1 MQGLKVIAA
10 SAALVSLTG
19 CQSLAVMALK
29 NFDEKPF
36 SLPVAAEQLELA
48 AQPVDALAPEPAA
61 EITTAGASPVATA
74 PAEPVLVA
82 EAAPEP
88 EPEPERTDV
97 RGQGDGAM
105 TDDRVVVIARKEIQ
119 HRVPNYSR
127 EQVAAMVCAA
137 RNDGR
142 AGRIKNTRRA
152 YDATVLAH
160 ETRIALEAGQR
171 TAKEADAA
179 ERKRQ
184 DAVGDITGGVL
195 FSMFGGRMKKDDL
208 PKAEFEGLVLENV
221 DLYTFNENGR
231 PVMAVSGVVRNTTQE
246 RAGLPPLTLAAI
258 DQWQFILAG
267 QTSLLPVEALEPGE
281 SNPFELRFHNPPD
294 TTYEVY
300 VHFAPPFEYRM
311 RRECNPADILETEA
325 PTTAPR
331 TAEAAAA
338 VTSRTHTAPE
348 LNLLTR
354 IYRNEAESTWNLR
367 DCAKPKDEASEDE
380 KKGQGLRVGA
390 AGGGERRGLSI
401 SLGMSRFKADGLCA
415 AWKRRLPW
423 RESFTLAEAT
433 DEAWGAMLAAEEMK
447 RRQATNLAT
456 QTEADA
462 AAEAAAKAYAAFR
475 TLGARTLARAGGSV
489 PGVTLEIA
497 SSNFGY
503 EQLSKVF
510 DGADV
515 SQVGFYV
522 DVAGVI
528 RNTANEPRQV
538 GALMLALVDRLEQPL
553 LTFRLDDQVS
563 LAPGE
568 TREFKHRVYLAE
580 PIRTAESIRREEGQI
595 PAWQV
600 RIGAVASA
608 PPAMAG

>member
-1 MQGLKVIAA
+1 MQGLKLIVAGAA
-10 SAALVSLTG
+10 FLSLGG

-29 NFDEKPF
+29 NFDEKPY

-48 AQPVDALAPEPAA
+48 AQPVEAAAPEPASPA
-61 EITTAGASPVATA
+61 VAIADASSTDTA
-74 PAEPVLVA
+74 PAEILAVA

-88 EPEPERTDV
+88 KPEPVRTDI

-105 TDDRVVVIARKEIQ
+105 TDERVVVTARKEIQ

-127 EQVAAMVCAA
+127 EQVAAFVCAA
-137 RNDGR
+137 RNGNR
-142 AGRIKNTRRA
+142 AGRLKNSRRA
-152 YDATVLAH
+152 YDATLTAY
-160 ETRIALEAGQR
+160 ETRLAFDAGQR
-171 TAKEADAA
+171 TAKEADTA

-184 DAVGDITGGVL
+184 DAVSGMMGGGMML
-195 FSMFGGRMKKDDL
+195 FNMFGGRSKKDDL
-208 PKAEFEGLVLENV
+208 PKPEFEGLLLENV
-221 DLYTFNENGR
+221 DLFTFSENGR
-231 PVMAVSGVVRNTTQE
+231 PVMAVSGVVRNTTSE
-246 RAGLPPLTLAAI
+246 RAELPPLTLAAI

-267 QTSLLPVEALEPGE
+267 QTSLLSIEAPEPGE
-281 SNPFELRFHNPPD
+281 SKPFELRFHNPPD

-300 VHFAPPFEYRM
+300 VHFAPPFEYRL
-311 RRECNPADILETEA
+311 RRECDLTDILEAETPSA
-325 PTTAPR
+325 APR
-331 TAEAAAA
+331 TAVAAAA
-338 VTSRTHTAPE
+338 ITSRTHTAPE

-354 IYRNEAESTWNLR
+354 IYRSEAESTWNLR
-367 DCAKPKDEASEDE
+367 SCGKPKEELSEEDK
-380 KKGQGLRVGA
+380 KKGRGLRMGA
-390 AGGGERRGLSI
+390 DGGGERRGFSI

-415 AWKRRLPW
+415 AWARRLPW
-423 RESFTLAEAT
+423 RESFALAEAT
-433 DEAWGAMLAAEEMK
+433 DEAWGAMLASEEMK

-456 QTEADA
+456 QAEVE
-462 AAEAAAKAYAAFR
+462 AAEEAARRSYTTFR
-475 TLGARTLARAGGSV
+475 ALGSRTLARAGGSV

-522 DVAGVI
+522 DVSGNI
-528 RNTANEPRQV
+528 RNTANEPRQI

-553 LTFRLDDQVS
+553 LTFRLDDEVS

-568 TREFKHRVYLAE
+568 TREFNHRVYLAE
-580 PIRTAESIRREEGQI
+580 PIRLAESIRREDGQT

-600 RIGAVASA
+600 RIGAVA
-608 PPAMAG
+608 P